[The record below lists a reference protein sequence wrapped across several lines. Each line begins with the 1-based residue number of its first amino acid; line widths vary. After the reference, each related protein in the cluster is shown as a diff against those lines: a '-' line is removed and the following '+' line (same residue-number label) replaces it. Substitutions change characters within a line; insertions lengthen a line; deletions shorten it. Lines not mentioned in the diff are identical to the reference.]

1 MKAFEDS
8 RVRVYRRPSVSNSKT
23 LPDAS
28 VGQRLE
34 TYFST
39 GRFWRRKRLAF
50 EGVVFRRSQIVN
62 IWEASSQFVSLPP
75 TRDRVRFFIGSSF
88 SIFVITVVAV
98 CLKDRQK
105 KGLQG
110 STHRPEFYKNR
121 LHQKTKAPN
130 EAKGFVCVLNE
141 R

>member
-1 MKAFEDS
+1 M
-8 RVRVYRRPSVSNSKT
+8 PSVSNSKT

-28 VGQRLE
+28 AGQRLE
-34 TYFST
+34 TYFSA
-39 GRFWRRKRLAF
+39 GRFWRRKRLAL

-75 TRDRVRFFIGSSF
+75 TRDRVRFNMVRCGLDFL
-88 SIFVITVVAV
+88 ITVVAV

-110 STHRPEFYKNR
+110 STHRPELEN
-121 LHQKTKAPN
+121 QTN
-130 EAKGFVCVLNE
+130 ENMAGSEIETVVFMCVLDE